1 MLVNQTLMVARE
13 LLIEVLSDGRAEKL
27 LELASLLKQRDACIR
42 RRVCFTASLSG
53 GHTTC

>member
-42 RRVCFTASLSG
+42 RGVYFTASLSG